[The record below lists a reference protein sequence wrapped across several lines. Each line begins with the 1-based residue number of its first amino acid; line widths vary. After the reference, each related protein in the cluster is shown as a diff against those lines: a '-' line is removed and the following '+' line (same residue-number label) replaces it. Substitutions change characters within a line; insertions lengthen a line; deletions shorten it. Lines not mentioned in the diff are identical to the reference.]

1 MARRKL
7 STFERLQC
15 GEKLNRRER
24 KQIQRQ
30 LEKEDP
36 GWEIMHKNVAGI
48 DVGNESH
55 FVSVDPQACDLRRCA
70 NSEPGQRLCGRWR
83 NG

>member
-48 DVGNESH
+48 DVAMK
-55 FVSVDPQACDLRRCA
+55 VTL
-70 NSEPGQRLCGRWR
+70 
-83 NG
+83 